1 VLIEHVLP
9 RMTMAKRNAT
19 LKPREDRN
27 PSPAVSSAPA
37 SPTNAVDLP
46 PTASATLEAAIEAER
61 SQLMELY
68 AVLRCLYDVL
78 LYVDDEESVL
88 HADAVKLVARL
99 IDQSVS
105 QLEWS
110 RLEPLVEKARQEP
123 RLSKGYEVRDAA
135 PREYPLK
142 LSREDAVIRLRT
154 LVRELQGGA
163 KADFPNGYSG
173 VSCSRTV
180 GRSSPTVGWMRMW
193 R

>member
-1 VLIEHVLP
+1 
-9 RMTMAKRNAT
+9 MTMAKRNAT
-19 LKPREDRN
+19 SEPRN
-27 PSPAVSSAPA
+27 PIPAASVAPA
-37 SPTNAVDLP
+37 SPADAVDLP

-110 RLEPLVEKARQEP
+110 RLEPLVEKVRQEP
-123 RLSKGYEVRDAA
+123 RRSRGYEVRDAV
-135 PREYPLK
+135 PREYPPK
-142 LSREDAVIRLRT
+142 LSREDAVLRLRT
-154 LVRELQGGA
+154 LVRELQGDAEAG
-163 KADFPNGYSG
+163 FPSGYSG
-173 VSCSRTV
+173 VSRSTTV